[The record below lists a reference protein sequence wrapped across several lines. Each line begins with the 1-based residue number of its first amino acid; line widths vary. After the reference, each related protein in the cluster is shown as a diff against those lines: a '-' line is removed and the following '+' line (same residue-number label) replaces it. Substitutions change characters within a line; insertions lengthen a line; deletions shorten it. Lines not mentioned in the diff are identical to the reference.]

1 MGNKQSTIQKV
12 YEAARD
18 GSSDLTNH
26 LKRLNSEER
35 KTALDSKTKDGDEN
49 TTPLIIASRNGNLD
63 SVKILLSF
71 KADVEERGTVKV
83 NTDEAV
89 EGCSPL
95 WAAAATGHLD
105 VVKLLI
111 DHNAD
116 VNGRNATN
124 STPLRAA
131 AYDGRLDIV
140 SCLAKNGADVNARDE
155 FESTPLMIT
164 CYNGHMD
171 VASYLIEHGANHHLQ
186 DKTGDTCLHYAAE
199 KGHTE
204 VVGRLLSLGVKE
216 RQNKKRL
223 TPLLAAS
230 NESKYEMVEY
240 YINRPE
246 CTKEQKINALE
257 LLGSSIANDP
267 DSYDIE
273 EAFSCMRRAM
283 EERYQDPSCPL
294 LKKNIKPVEDYENRT
309 ESQTLEELSLLKD
322 DNHAI
327 HMEGLMIK
335 ERLLGIDSAALLK
348 DIRSYGT
355 VLADSEHYEPC
366 IGLYKRSME
375 IAMNCDEPI
384 TYELQMLP
392 WLFILTA
399 LEQRCSNGKHIKAV
413 FKKLTEKLE
422 TGKLQEGKENEE
434 NEKMLYCFLNLL
446 LIYTKFEVLEDNE
459 DEMEEIINYVQR
471 ILRLDI
477 RNRDG
482 NTLLHLAAFDA
493 KSTGIVCK
501 PPCVKTTKLIL
512 HAGFDVNTVNFEGE
526 TPLHLAVTFTP
537 GDKQVETLKQIL
549 EILLDIGADTKLVN
563 NKGQTPLEC
572 CESDVARRILSE
584 TRAVGAM
591 DVVTRDVRKF

>member
-1 MGNKQSTIQKV
+1 MGNKQSTIQNV

-18 GSSDLTNH
+18 GSSDLTNL
-26 LKRLNSEER
+26 LKRLNTEER

-49 TTPLIIASRNGNLD
+49 ATPLIIASRNGNLD

-71 KADVEERGTVKV
+71 KADIEARGTVKA
-83 NTDEAV
+83 NTDEV
-89 EGCSPL
+89 FEGCSPL

-171 VASYLIEHGANHHLQ
+171 VASYLIEHGASHHLQ
-186 DKTGDTCLHYAAE
+186 DKDGDTCLHYAAE
-199 KGHTE
+199 KGRTE
-204 VVGRLLSLGVKE
+204 VVGRLLSLGVEE

-246 CTKEQKINALE
+246 CTKEQKIDALE

-322 DNHAI
+322 DKHAI
-327 HMEGLMIK
+327 RMEGLMIK
-335 ERLLGIDSAALLK
+335 ERVLGIESAALLD
-348 DIRSYGT
+348 DIRSYGI
-355 VLADSEHYEPC
+355 VLADSEHYKPC
-366 IGLYKRSME
+366 IGLCKRAME
-375 IAMNCDEPI
+375 IAMNCGESI
-384 TYELQMLP
+384 THDLQMLS
-392 WLFILTA
+392 WLFIATEL
-399 LEQRCSNGKHIKAV
+399 RCSNGKHIVAA
-413 FKKLTEKLE
+413 FEKLTEKLE
-422 TGKLQEGKENEE
+422 TGKLQEGQEDEE
-434 NEKMLYCFLNLL
+434 KEKMLYCFLNLL
-446 LIYTKFEVLEDNE
+446 MICAKFEVLEDNE
-459 DEMEEIINYVQR
+459 DEIKEMIDYVQR

-482 NTLLHLAAFDA
+482 NTLLHLAAAFDA
-493 KSTGIVCK
+493 KTVGIVYK
-501 PPCVKTTKLIL
+501 SPCIKTAKLLL
-512 HAGFDVNTVNFEGE
+512 HAGCNVNAVNFEGD
-526 TPLHLAVTFTP
+526 TPLHLAVTFMS
-537 GDKQVETLKQIL
+537 GGEQAETMKEIM

-563 NKGQTPLEC
+563 SKGQTPLEC

-584 TRAVGAM
+584 RRAVGAM
-591 DVVTRDVRKF
+591 NVVTRDVRKF